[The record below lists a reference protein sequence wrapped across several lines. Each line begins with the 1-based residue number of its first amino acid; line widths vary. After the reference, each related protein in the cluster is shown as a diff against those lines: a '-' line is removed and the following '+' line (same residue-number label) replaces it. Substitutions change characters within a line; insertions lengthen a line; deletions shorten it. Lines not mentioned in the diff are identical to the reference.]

1 MKPMSIFQDMRYV
14 YISIL
19 YFTIN
24 VQIEE
29 ISLIQVFFEHNE
41 SFMLAL
47 TTNLFTHNPL
57 IYTKNSMLNDY
68 NRL

>member
-1 MKPMSIFQDMRYV
+1 MRPMSTFQDMRYV

-29 ISLIQVFFEHNE
+29 ITMNTTNPSCWLI
-41 SFMLAL
+41 
-47 TTNLFTHNPL
+47 TNLFTHNPL
-57 IYTKNSMLNDY
+57 IYTLYKNSMLNDY